1 MTTKTILV
9 TGGTGFIGAHTCV
22 ELLDRYHVVIVDNL
36 SNSKREVVDKIKQ
49 IYTTKHNNIKNNK
62 NNTQNN
68 NTENNNLENSNHLE
82 FYEADLLDKEKITRI
97 FKKHKPYAVIHFAGL
112 KSVNDSIKNPGNYYH
127 TNIISTLYLLEIM
140 LQHDCTNLIFSSSA
154 TVYGQQKSPLRET
167 AIVGQNITNPYGQ
180 TKYMIEQILR
190 DFCIAHKELNI
201 IALRYFNPVGAH
213 PSGLIGE
220 NPNDTP
226 NNLMPYVLKVAA
238 ANNPQNERLRN
249 FDTKNNNKNNDN
261 NNNINNKQFKE
272 LMIFGNDYDTPDGTC
287 QRDFIHVVDLAKGHL
302 AALQKIEELQHF
314 HVFNLGTGTPTSVL
328 EMVEM
333 CKKVNNIDIP
343 FQFAPR
349 REGDIDVCYCDPE
362 YTFNM
367 LGWKT
372 EKTLE
377 DMCII

>member
-1 MTTKTILV
+1 MYNMSMKTILV
-9 TGGTGFIGAHTCV
+9 TGGTGFIGSHTCV
-22 ELLDRYHVVIVDNL
+22 ELLDRYNIVIVDNL

-49 IYTTKHNNIKNNK
+49 IYTTKHDKIKKNNIKK
-62 NNTQNN
+62 NNN
-68 NTENNNLENSNHLE
+68 LE
-82 FYEADLLDKEKITRI
+82 FYEADLLDKEKIAHI

-112 KSVNDSIKNPGNYYH
+112 KSVNDSIKNPGSYYQ

-140 LQHDCTNLIFSSSA
+140 QQHNCNKFIFSSSA
-154 TVYGQQKSPLRET
+154 TVYGKQKSPLRET
-167 AIVGQNITNPYGQ
+167 LMVGQNITNPYGQ

-190 DFCIAHKELNI
+190 DFCIAHKDLNI

-213 PSGLIGE
+213 PSGFIGE

-238 ANNPQNERLRN
+238 ANNLHNETLRK
-249 FDTKNNNKNNDN
+249 FDANNDNNKINDN
-261 NNNINNKQFKE
+261 NNNINNKQCKE

-314 HVFNLGTGTPTSVL
+314 QVFNLGTGTPTSVL

-367 LGWKT
+367 LEWKT

-377 DMCII
+377 SMCRI

>member
-36 SNSKREVVDKIKQ
+36 ANSKREVVDKIKH

-68 NTENNNLENSNHLE
+68 NTENNNTENNNHLE
-82 FYEADLLDKEKITRI
+82 FYEADLFDKEKIAQI

-112 KSVNDSIKNPGNYYH
+112 KSVNDSIKNPGNYYQ

-140 LQHDCTNLIFSSSA
+140 QQHDCNNLIFSSSA
-154 TVYGQQKSPLRET
+154 TVYGEQKSPLRET

-238 ANNPQNERLRN
+238 ANNPQNERLRK
-249 FDTKNNNKNNDN
+249 FDAKNKNKINDN
-261 NNNINNKQFKE
+261 DKINNKQFKE
-272 LMIFGNDYDTPDGTC
+272 LRIFGNDYDTPDGTC
-287 QRDFIHVVDLAKGHL
+287 QRDFIHVVDLVKGHL
-302 AALQKIEELQHF
+302 AALNKMEELKHF
-314 HVFNLGTGTPTSVL
+314 HVFNLGTGIPTSVL
-328 EMVEM
+328 EIVEM
-333 CKKVNNIDIP
+333 CKKVNSIDIP

-349 REGDIDVCYCDPE
+349 REGDINVCYCDPE

-377 DMCII
+377 DMCRI

>member
-1 MTTKTILV
+1 MKTILV
-9 TGGTGFIGAHTCV
+9 TGGTGFIGSHTCV
-22 ELLDRYHVVIVDNL
+22 ELLDRYNIVIVDNL

-49 IYTTKHNNIKNNK
+49 IYTTKHDKIKKNNIKK
-62 NNTQNN
+62 NNN
-68 NTENNNLENSNHLE
+68 LE
-82 FYEADLLDKEKITRI
+82 FYEADLLDKEKIAHI

-112 KSVNDSIKNPGNYYH
+112 KSVNDSIKNPGSYYQ

-140 LQHDCTNLIFSSSA
+140 QQHNCNKFIFSSSA
-154 TVYGQQKSPLRET
+154 TVYGKQKSPLRET
-167 AIVGQNITNPYGQ
+167 LMVGQNITNPYGQ

-190 DFCIAHKELNI
+190 DFCIAHKDLNI

-213 PSGLIGE
+213 PSGFIGE

-238 ANNPQNERLRN
+238 ANNLHNETLRK
-249 FDTKNNNKNNDN
+249 FDANNDNNKINDN
-261 NNNINNKQFKE
+261 NNNINNKQCKE

-314 HVFNLGTGTPTSVL
+314 QVFNLGTGTPTSVL

-367 LGWKT
+367 LEWKT

-377 DMCII
+377 SMCRI